1 MLWFANPFV
10 FALPGIGLLIVF
22 ILARPQE
29 FLPLLQK
36 VPFLHL
42 GAALAAVGFIVDLRL
57 HRLQPVATNSLPW
70 VIAFLAWA
78 VVSTALNVPEQLPH
92 LGMEMAILF
101 VLYGTIA
108 HGIQRF
114 RTFQVVAGILAT
126 TCVFIAAVC
135 FHQGLS
141 ATQCV
146 GGQAVEGGVDGK
158 PDGRLCETHLQCSL
172 SPEAEPG
179 LAYRCEK
186 VGLFDTYTIEG
197 RVRYM
202 GELHDP
208 NEIGL
213 TMSACGI
220 GILIGFALRR
230 RKGTPQLMVG
240 AAVVLILA
248 TIFMTQSRGSLVAVM
263 LIPGVYIVRRFG
275 LAAVI
280 PAALIA
286 IPVLALGGRGG
297 VSAEQST
304 LNRYEAWAAG
314 LDMFKHSPFY
324 GVGARMFTDHHWLT
338 AHNSYVL
345 TLAELGLPGM
355 FLFITLVYLSI
366 RTLYVGLKKLAEVP
380 GTAAAQVWG
389 MSLLA
394 GMIGITFQINTLS
407 FAYHSVIWLFFGLV
421 GAWYSAVRHHRP
433 ELQIKMRLLDILIVA
448 TITVLYAFI
457 ALPVWLRYKGM
468 I

>member
-1 MLWFANPFV
+1 V
-10 FALPGIGLLIVF
+10 FALPGIGLLIIF

-42 GAALAAVGFIVDLRL
+42 GAALAAIGYVVDLRL
-57 HRLQPVATNSLPW
+57 HRLQPIATNTLPW
-70 VIAFLAWA
+70 VGAFLVWA
-78 VVSTALNVPEQLPH
+78 LISTALNVPEAIPR
-92 LGMEMAILF
+92 LGIELFILF

-114 RTFQVVAGILAT
+114 RTFQFVAGILAV
-126 TCVFIAAVC
+126 TCIFIAAVC

-179 LAYRCEK
+179 LSYRCEK
-186 VGLFDTYTIEG
+186 VGLFETYTIEG

-208 NEIGL
+208 NEVGL
-213 TMSACGI
+213 LLCAG
-220 GILIGFALRR
+220 GVGLLIGFAI
-230 RKGTPQLMVG
+230 RKKKGGSQIMVG
-240 AAVVLILA
+240 LGVVLILA
-248 TIFMTQSRGSLVAVM
+248 TILMTQSRGALVAAM
-263 LIPGVYIVRRFG
+263 LVPGVYMLRRWG
-275 LAAVI
+275 IRALI

-286 IPVLALGGRGG
+286 LPVLALGGRGG
-297 VSAEQST
+297 ASADQST
-304 LNRYEAWAAG
+304 MNRYEAWAAG
-314 LDMFKHSPFY
+314 IDMFKHSPFY
-324 GVGARMFTDHHWLT
+324 GVGARMFSDHHYLA

-355 FLFITLVYLSI
+355 FMFITLVYLSL
-366 RTLYVGLKKLAEVP
+366 RTLIVGLRELAKIP
-380 GTAAAQVWG
+380 GTAAAQAWG
-389 MSLLA
+389 MALLS
-394 GMIGITFQINTLS
+394 GMGGITFQINTLS
-407 FAYHSVIWLFFGLV
+407 FAYHSVLWLFFGLV
-421 GAWYSAVRHHRP
+421 GAWYSSVRHHKP
-433 ELQIKMRLLDILIVA
+433 DFEVKMKMGDLLIVG
-448 TITVLYAFI
+448 TITIVYAFI
-457 ALPVWLRYKGM
+457 ALPLWLKYKGVM
-468 I
+468 

>member
-1 MLWFANPFV
+1 MLWFANLVFV
-10 FALPGIGLLIVF
+10 LPGIALLIIF

-42 GAALAAVGFIVDLRL
+42 GAALAAVGYIVDVRL
-57 HRLQPVATNSLPW
+57 HRLHPVATNTLPW
-70 VIAFLAWA
+70 VIAFLIWA
-78 VVSTALNVPEQLPH
+78 VVSTALNVPEQLPR
-92 LGMEMAILF
+92 LGAEMAILF

-108 HGIQRF
+108 HGVQRF
-114 RTFQVVAGILAT
+114 RTFQFVVGVLAA
-126 TCVFIAAVC
+126 TCVFIAFVC

-179 LAYRCEK
+179 LAYRCEN

-208 NEIGL
+208 NEVGLTLCAGGIGL
-213 TMSACGI
+213 
-220 GILIGFALRR
+220 LIGFAIRK
-230 RKGTPQLMVG
+230 RKGGQQLLFGLGVLLLL
-240 AAVVLILA
+240 ATVVL
-248 TIFMTQSRGSLVAVM
+248 TKSRGSLVAAM
-263 LIPGVYIVRRFG
+263 LVPGVYIVRRFG
-275 LAAVI
+275 VKAML
-280 PAALIA
+280 PAAMLA
-286 IPVLALGGRGG
+286 LPVLALGGRGG
-297 VSAEQST
+297 SSAEMST
-304 LNRYEAWAAG
+304 INRYEAWAAG
-314 LDMFKHSPFY
+314 IEMFKSSPFY

-355 FLFITLVYLSI
+355 FLFITLIYLSL
-366 RTLYVGLKKLAEVP
+366 RTLYVGLRELAQIP
-380 GTAAAQVWG
+380 GTAAAQAWG
-389 MSLLA
+389 MALMS

-407 FAYHSVIWLFFGLV
+407 MAYHSMIWLFLGLV
-421 GAWYSAVRHHRP
+421 GAWYSAVKRHKP
-433 ELQIKMRLLDILIVA
+433 DFEIKMRLSDITIVIA
-448 TITVLYAFI
+448 ITVGYALI
-457 ALPVWLRYKGM
+457 ALPAWLKYKGM
-468 I
+468 L